1 MTKALLSHP
10 IPPTPASS
18 WRPLVWMRKNLFSSW
33 LNSLLTLLAVNSAA
47 AELSIFA
54 GQLGW
59 HDAR

>member
-33 LNSLLTLLAVNSAA
+33 LNSLLTLFCLW
-47 AELSIFA
+47 LMY
-54 GQLGW
+54 QLIPPLLN
-59 HDAR
+59 